1 MRFYFDG
8 SATAVTATADGNGV
22 ATVDPQFAANGL
34 HTAYVTAT
42 DAAGNTSV
50 QSPTLTFTYD
60 TAAPTASIT
69 GGTALT
75 VANSTT
81 TLNVAFSELPKNADG
96 SAVALTTANFT
107 AVGGVLSNLVKV
119 DNTHYTIQLTDTTHS
134 NAIRDTV
141 TFGANQ
147 YVDQAGNGNT
157 ASNTAV
163 VTGDTIA
170 PVAPV
175 ITDVDSTGGTSTTT
189 TPVVVS
195 GHAEAGATVILYD
208 ATQNDFA
215 NYPVNGGTAS
225 ATASA
230 STMVGTGVAD
240 ANGNFSILLS
250 NPLVSDETHVFT
262 ATATDAVGNVSVNAL
277 TVAAAVL
284 SPADS
289 YGAASALNKNIAP
302 TSAIGT
308 AIGHAP
314 YFVVGD
320 GASADLINAGRSGY
334 QVINDEHSVNSTIT
348 VGTSTFSVV
357 HGGVGATI
365 TAGSGTGVFVID
377 DLGGTNTASPD
388 GHAQS
393 IGGFSANDKI
403 DISQILTALSSV
415 EIDQTTN
422 GSTLIVH
429 SGIGGTTT
437 VNVDGAHLTAGQVIT
452 ATSDVDY
459 YLNTQSVASAT
470 TAALITSVAIDGTR
484 TEVASLDAK
493 NYAISLDD
501 GTGFITHNGAV
512 AALAGI
518 DQVNFADGTLYYG
531 TDTLAAQVNR
541 LHLAAF
547 GSLAAADDLA
557 TGAAF
562 LASGHTLGQ
571 LASSYLSATLA
582 GEASLTN
589 QQFVDLTYQNAF
601 GRAADASGE
610 AAYTSALNAGLL
622 SRAGLLA
629 EFAQSAEAHTLTD
642 TAATQGLFAQSNT
655 TVLYEL
661 LLGRDP
667 TSTELAAGISL
678 SLNEHDQG
686 VQLAATQTFHNAV
699 VANEGSYSNTTI
711 VDFLYQ
717 NILHRHA
724 DASGLATY
732 SAYLGMPGVTPA
744 DVALNLASSAEATAA
759 GSSIQQALVN
769 GVQDIRAP
777 IHADNLLK
785 AIFSTGTTDSRFATV
800 VSDLQHGATVGGEAT
815 TLIATSS
822 ALSND
827 STADFVNAIYTTALG
842 RNVDASGAA
851 FWTDQINNHGL
862 SKGAFV
868 ADIINSVEFQSH
880 YDPHAAL
887 AAAPAIIAH

>member
-195 GHAEAGATVILYD
+195 GHAEAGATVIL
-208 ATQNDFA
+208 
-215 NYPVNGGTAS
+215 
-225 ATASA
+225 
-230 STMVGTGVAD
+230 
-240 ANGNFSILLS
+240 
-250 NPLVSDETHVFT
+250 SDETHVFT